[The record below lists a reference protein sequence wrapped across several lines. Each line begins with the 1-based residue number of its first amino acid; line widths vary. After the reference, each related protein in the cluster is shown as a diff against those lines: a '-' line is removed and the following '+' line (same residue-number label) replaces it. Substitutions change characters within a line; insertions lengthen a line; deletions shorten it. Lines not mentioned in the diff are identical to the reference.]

1 MVDAYI
7 GLGSNLDDPQAHIIR
22 ALEELKQLPGSRLA
36 GHSSLYV
43 TSPVGPQSQPDY
55 INAACRLDTELG
67 AHELLEQLQ
76 AIEHLHGRLREGEQW
91 GPRTLDLD
99 LLLYGSEII
108 DMPDLKVPHSE
119 LHRRCFVLQPLHEI
133 AGNVVVP
140 GHGSVSDLLAAAD
153 CNGVRKLDHD

>member
-1 MVDAYI
+1 MIDAYI

-76 AIEHLHGRLREGEQW
+76 AIEYRHGRLREGEQW

-99 LLLYGSEII
+99 LLLYGSGII
-108 DMPDLKVPHSE
+108 DMPDLKVPHKE

-140 GHGSVSDLLAAAD
+140 GHGPVSALLAAAD